1 MAWEWITEN
10 STLSK
15 ALSGTAL
22 ALRAAAPAV
31 EDWLYAGAEG
41 VKSTAAQKLEMMKE
55 ANLLKYGK
63 GLADDTYKFM
73 GGTGKYTYK
82 PGGGLSLL
90 KMAATGGTPLERKLY
105 QNLAKYI
112 SPTLRWASNPLMLGA
127 QLALHSSPAGA
138 GSDIVPDLD
147 SSLVGQGLV
156 EGITMSPSG
165 SNGLISQGTTDA
177 SQSEE
182 TPETP
187 DKGGGKPKGKP
198 KGNGKVTGGRG
209 GKVRTTKTT
218 KTTPYVT
225 PYVGDPTGRKAK
237 PDPFRFE
244 DTKAAA
250 RGRVTAPTTTTTRGR
265 PPRRGPHG

>member
-1 MAWEWITEN
+1 MSWEWITEN
-10 STLSK
+10 PNLSK

-22 ALRAAAPAV
+22 ALRTAAPAV

-55 ANLLKYGK
+55 AKLLKYGK
-63 GLADDTYKFM
+63 GLADDTYKWM
-73 GGTGKYTYK
+73 GGSGKYTYK

-112 SPTLRWASNPLMLGA
+112 SPTLRWASNPLTLGA
-127 QLALHSSPAGA
+127 QLLLHSSRAGA

-156 EGITMSPSG
+156 EGINISPSG
-165 SNGLISQGTTDA
+165 SSGLISQGTNDT
-177 SQSEE
+177 SQSTETVEE
-182 TPETP
+182 VGEDKP
-187 DKGGGKPKGKP
+187 DEVSSIVTGTTTGKGKLTKP
-198 KGNGKVTGGRG
+198 
-209 GKVRTTKTT
+209 TTTT
-218 KTTPYVT
+218 TPHVTPYVN

-244 DTKAAA
+244 DTKAGS
-250 RGRVTAPTTTTTRGR
+250 RGITTRGSGR

>member
-1 MAWEWITEN
+1 MSWEWISDN
-10 STLSK
+10 PTLSK
-15 ALSGTAL
+15 AISGTAL

-63 GLADDTYKFM
+63 GLADDAYEWM
-73 GGTGKYTYK
+73 GGSGKYTYK

-90 KMAATGGTPLERKLY
+90 NMAATGGTPLERKLY

-112 SPTLRWASNPLMLGA
+112 SPTLRFASNPFVLGA
-127 QLALHSSPAGA
+127 ELALHSSPAGA

-156 EGITMSPSG
+156 EGITISPSG
-165 SNGLISQGTTDA
+165 SSGLISQGTTDT
-177 SQSEE
+177 SQSVEI
-182 TPETP
+182 PETP
-187 DKGGGKPKGKP
+187 DNGGGKINGKT
-198 KGNGKVTGGRG
+198 KGNGKVTGGDG
-209 GKVRTTKTT
+209 GEERTTKTT

-225 PYVGDPTGRKAK
+225 PYVGDPTGRTAK

-250 RGRVTAPTTTTTRGR
+250 RGRVTAPTTTTTRGI